1 MRGLEW
7 RYAVVCVLVGVVVCA
22 VVGAITGAV
31 VVLLGGQD
39 AEDTGP
45 LLGVAFGSTLAGLI
59 IGAALGV
66 LLGGLSGV
74 ASTLAVGPRTALGQV
89 CARVGISV
97 LLTYLVLLTVL
108 AGLGEG
114 GWRPPPTLYWAG
126 VVVPSVLAAWLA
138 SRAAR
143 QIPGM
148 E

>member
-1 MRGLEW
+1 MKGLEW
-7 RYAVVCVLVGVVVCA
+7 RYTVVCVLVGVAVCA
-22 VVGAITGAV
+22 VVGAVSGAV
-31 VVLLGGQD
+31 VVLVDGQD
-39 AEDTGP
+39 AEDAGP
-45 LLGVAFGSTLAGLI
+45 LLGLAFGSSLAGLI

-74 ASTLAVGPRTALGQV
+74 ASTLAVGPRTALDQV
-89 CARVGISV
+89 SARVGISV

-114 GWRPPPTLYWAG
+114 GWRVPSALYWAG